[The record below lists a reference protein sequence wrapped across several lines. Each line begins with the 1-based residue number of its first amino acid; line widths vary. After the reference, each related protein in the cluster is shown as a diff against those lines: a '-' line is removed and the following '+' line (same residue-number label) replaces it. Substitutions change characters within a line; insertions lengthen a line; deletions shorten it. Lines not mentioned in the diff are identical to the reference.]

1 MKFKALIALVLC
13 LCLLAACGSE
23 SGAGSVSQPAETKAP
38 QEQVQSP
45 AESEAPE
52 SHPEYELYYDHIS
65 SVIIPERGLADLED
79 FEYIN
84 SARTWDDYDNSSLLE
99 ENGSFGLVSAVIRDF
114 DMDGSQDLVAF
125 YLGKSLTR
133 EVWQALQMGSSTSLT
148 FVLSME
154 LYGIENDRV
163 VLKDTCPCV
172 NIMATDS
179 WGGIHAYLEKLE
191 DGIYI
196 YSTASAIDYTTEGYS
211 PHTIFHV
218 QDGKFVFD
226 YISGVSYGQGSP
238 GTNQNVIMGT
248 TNIDPTEY
256 TFYNCINDPEGVRT
270 VLSLRFELVDGDAGT
285 MLYHGEDRTK
295 LREVLENGANTA
307 CFPELPQGGLVPEE
321 ECVTATKDRAREFA
335 DYVASASGCVY
346 VEDSVKTS
354 SSRVSYYFETEE
366 HTYLSISFDP
376 TTYEL
381 LHISVS
387 AGGYPVAPDWYGMKD
402 AVIDWPELGLDRA
415 ELEFMYG
422 SGVSMGAYT
431 NGVDITGA
439 KVYIQQISSTDFIIE
454 YIYE

>member
-1 MKFKALIALVLC
+1 MKIKAIIALCLC
-13 LCLLAACGSE
+13 LCLLAACGGDPADSAAAQPD
-23 SGAGSVSQPAETKAP
+23 GA
-38 QEQVQSP
+38 QSP
-45 AESEAPE
+45 AEEAQTPAPTEEPE
-52 SHPEYELYYDHIS
+52 EHPEYQLYYDYIS

-99 ENGSFGLVSAVIRDF
+99 ENGNFGLVSAVIRDF
-114 DMDGSQDLVAF
+114 DLDGSQDMVTF

-133 EVWQALQMGSSTSLT
+133 EVWQALEMGSSTSLT

-154 LYGIENDRV
+154 LYGLENDQV

-179 WGGIHAYLEKLE
+179 WGGFHTYLEKLT

-196 YSTASAIDYTTEGYS
+196 YSTASAIDYTTEGYT

-218 QDGKFVFD
+218 QDGRFVFD

-238 GTNQNVIMGT
+238 GTNQNIIMGT
-248 TNIDPTEY
+248 SNIDPTEF
-256 TFYNCINDPEGVRT
+256 TFANCFSDPEGVRL
-270 VLSLRFELVDGDAGT
+270 VLSLRFELTDGDAGT
-285 MLYHGEDRTK
+285 MLYHGEDRTD
-295 LREVLENGANTA
+295 LREVLENGADTA
-307 CFPELPQGGLVPEE
+307 FFPELPQGGFVPEE
-321 ECVTATKDRAREFA
+321 ECVTATKERAREFA
-335 DYVASASGCVY
+335 DYVAFASGCVY

-366 HTYLSISFDP
+366 YTYLSISFDP
-376 TTYEL
+376 TTYEV

-387 AGGYPVAPDWYGMKD
+387 AGGYPVAADWFAMKD

-422 SGVSMGAYT
+422 NGVSMGAYT

-439 KVYIQQISSTDFIIE
+439 NVAIRQISSTDFVIE
-454 YIYE
+454 FKYE